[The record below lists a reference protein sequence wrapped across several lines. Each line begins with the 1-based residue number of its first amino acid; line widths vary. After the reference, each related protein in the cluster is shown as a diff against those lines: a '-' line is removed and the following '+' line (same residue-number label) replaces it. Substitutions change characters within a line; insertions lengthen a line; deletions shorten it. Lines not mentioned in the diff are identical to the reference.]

1 MANKKEFIKVRTPEA
16 RASFPA
22 LFEAKKVNEG
32 DKKAKFS
39 IQLLFRVEATP
50 ESTKAGEPIVNINE
64 LQEAVRRC
72 ITNEFGPDRAKWP
85 QFGDGSAGTLKL
97 PFRSGEEPT
106 KKDQPGY
113 GKGIVFLQAT
123 TETKPGVV
131 GPDLNPLSLPTELY
145 GGCYVKA
152 TVNAYYW
159 KYMGKQ
165 GVSFGL
171 QNVQKVR
178 DGEPFGN
185 RTSADKDFDAI
196 PQPGGAT
203 PVAAGAAAPA
213 GGGLGV

>member
-1 MANKKEFIKVRTPEA
+1 MSTKKEFIKVRTPEG
-16 RASFPA
+16 RASFPN
-22 LFEAKKVNEG
+22 LFEAKKVNET

-39 IQLLFRVEATP
+39 TQILFRVEATP
-50 ESTKAGEPIVNINE
+50 ESTKAQEPVVNINE

-72 ITNEFGPDRAKWP
+72 ITNEFGPREGGKWP

-113 GKGIVFLQAT
+113 GKGVVFIQAT
-123 TETKPGVV
+123 TETKPGIV
-131 GPDLNPLSLPTELY
+131 GPDLNPLSLPHELK
-145 GGCYVKA
+145 GGDYIKA

-178 DGEPFGN
+178 DGEAFGN

-196 PQPGGAT
+196 PAPSGAT
-203 PVAAGAAAPA
+203 PVGAAPA
-213 GGGLGV
+213 AAGGGIGV